1 MSRPTTGLDAVPQ
14 TFIAESRE
22 LLREMEG
29 ALLTLEQSPRDPEA
43 IHSLF
48 RAVHTLKG
56 SGGMFGL
63 DPIVAFTHV
72 LEGVLDE
79 LRRGALDVDDG
90 LVALLLTCSDH
101 VAAMVACLDGEDRAQ
116 RLEALDA
123 GSPELL
129 AQLAG
134 FSPGSA
140 AAAQDLVAAI
150 HEGADDGARWHISVR
165 FAADVLRHG
174 MDPLSFLRY
183 LRTLGELV
191 GVAAPADR
199 MPAAAGMDPQSC
211 YLGLE
216 IELQTAAG
224 RRALEEAFEY
234 VREGSTLH
242 ILGPDPALAD
252 YAVLAALL
260 PEGEDRA
267 VECLAAC
274 GAAGAAQLRA
284 VLRSDAA
291 HPAPAPTAAG
301 ELGVSSQRP
310 EAAAPRPGRAGGG
323 RAADRHFV
331 RIDAVKLDELID
343 LVGELL
349 ISSAGVSLGARR
361 AGEGDLRESAAQ
373 LARLV
378 EEVRDR
384 SLALRMVPIGETFS
398 RFHRVVHDLGRT
410 LGKDVELAIGGAD
423 AELDKSMV
431 EKLGD
436 PLLHL
441 MRNAL
446 DHGIEPAPR
455 RVAAGKPARGRIR
468 LDAWHE
474 SGHIVIEVADDGAG
488 LDTRKIL
495 ARAQDA
501 GLVEAGQVLSER
513 QIHQLVMEPGFST
526 ADEVT
531 AVSGRGVGM
540 DVVKRNIEALRG
552 TVSIDSIPGAGTRV
566 ALRLPLTLAI
576 IEGFLVGVGRNAYV
590 IPLEMVVECL
600 ELPAAERQAV
610 CARGYLNLRG
620 EVLPLLRL
628 REVFGIGGQTG
639 RRENIVV
646 VQHGQRRAGFVVDAL
661 LGESQTVIK
670 PLGKLFERLAG
681 ISGST
686 ILGSGEVALILDIQA
701 LVEQAIGADAARAGA
716 RPPRIEDRQNP

>member
-1 MSRPTTGLDAVPQ
+1 MSTHAGGLDRVPH
-14 TFIAESRE
+14 TFVAESRE

-56 SGGMFGL
+56 SAGMFGL
-63 DPIVAFTHV
+63 DPMVAFAHV
-72 LEGVLDE
+72 LEGVLVE
-79 LRRGALDVDDG
+79 VRRGALEVDDA
-90 LVALLLTCSDH
+90 LVELLLTCSDH
-101 VAAMVACLDGEDRAQ
+101 VAAMVACLDGDDYVQ
-116 RLEALDA
+116 RLETLDA
-123 GSPELL
+123 RSPELL

-134 FSPGSA
+134 FSPRSA

-150 HEGADDGARWHISVR
+150 GDDAQAARWHISVR
-165 FAADVLRHG
+165 FAPDVLRHG

-183 LRTLGELV
+183 LRTLGELI
-191 GVAAPADR
+191 GVAVVPDAI
-199 MPAAAGMDPQSC
+199 PAAAAMDPQAC

-242 ILGPDPALAD
+242 ILGPDPSLDEYAALAR
-252 YAVLAALL
+252 LQ

-267 VECLAAC
+267 LESLAAC
-274 GAAGAAQLRA
+274 GAASTAQLRA
-284 VLRSDAA
+284 ALRRGAA
-291 HPAPAPTAAG
+291 HPAPATTAAG
-301 ELGVSSQRP
+301 ELDMASQP
-310 EAAAPRPGRAGGG
+310 SGSAAPRPGRSAAR

-331 RIDAVKLDELID
+331 RVDAGKLDELID

-361 AGEGDLRESAAQ
+361 SGEADLREAAAQ

-423 AELDKSMV
+423 TELDKSMV

-441 MRNAL
+441 VRNAL
-446 DHGIEPAPR
+446 DHGIEPAAR
-455 RVAAGKPARGRIR
+455 RIATGKPARGRIR

-488 LDTRKIL
+488 LDTGKIL

-501 GLVEAGQVLSER
+501 GLVEVGQVLSER
-513 QIHQLVMEPGFST
+513 QIQQLVMEPGFST

-531 AVSGRGVGM
+531 PVSGRGVGM

-576 IEGFLVGVGRNAYV
+576 IEGFLVGVGRSAYV

-600 ELPAAERQAV
+600 ELAAAEREAT

-628 REVFGIGGQTG
+628 RDVFGIGGHTG

-701 LVEQAIGADAARAGA
+701 LVEQAIGAEAARTGV

>member
-1 MSRPTTGLDAVPQ
+1 MNRPNPGADAVPQ
-14 TFIAESRE
+14 TFLAESRE
-22 LLREMEG
+22 LLREMEA
-29 ALLTLEQSPRDPEA
+29 ALLALERSPGDAEA
-43 IHSLF
+43 IHALF

-63 DPIVAFTHV
+63 DPIVTFTHV
-72 LEGVLDE
+72 LEGVLVE
-79 LRRGALDVDDG
+79 VRRGELAIGDALVE
-90 LVALLLTCSDH
+90 LLLACSDH
-101 VAAMVACLDGEDRAQ
+101 VAAMVNCLDDEDRAE
-116 RLEALDA
+116 RLEAIAAD
-123 GSPELL
+123 SPGLL
-129 AQLAG
+129 ARLAG
-134 FSPGSA
+134 FSAAGGPAPGSPDA
-140 AAAQDLVAAI
+140 
-150 HEGADDGARWHISVR
+150 GAPGERARWHVSVR

-183 LRTLGELV
+183 LGTLGEV
-191 GVAAPADR
+191 AGVATLLDALPALADL
-199 MPAAAGMDPQSC
+199 DPQAC

-216 IELQTAAG
+216 IQLDTAAG

-242 ILGPDPALAD
+242 ILGPDPVLQD
-252 YAVLAALL
+252 YADLAGRL
-260 PEGEDRA
+260 PEGADRA
-267 VECLAAC
+267 LACLAAC
-274 GAAGAAQLRA
+274 GAASPAH
-284 VLRSDAA
+284 LRSALQQQSSA
-291 HPAPAPTAAG
+291 HPAPATRPAGGLAADAPKPRSG
-301 ELGVSSQRP
+301 ADRP
-310 EAAAPRPGRAGGG
+310 ERQAPQRSAGRQY
-323 RAADRHFV
+323 V
-331 RIDAVKLDELID
+331 RVDAVKLDELIE

-361 AGEGDLRESAAQ
+361 SGEADLREAAGQ
-373 LARLV
+373 LGRLV

-398 RFHRVVHDLGRT
+398 RFQRVVHDLGRS

-423 AELDKSMV
+423 TELDKSMV

-441 MRNAL
+441 VRNAL

-455 RVAAGKPARGRIR
+455 RLAAGKPARGRIR

-488 LDTRKIL
+488 LDTHKIL
-495 ARAQDA
+495 QRAREA
-501 GLVEAGQVLSER
+501 GLVDAAQALSER
-513 QIHQLVMEPGFST
+513 EIQQLVMEPGFST

-531 AVSGRGVGM
+531 SVSGRGVGM

-552 TVSIDSIPGAGTRV
+552 TVAIDSIPGAGTRV

-576 IEGFLVGVGRNAYV
+576 IEGFLVGVGRGAYV
-590 IPLEMVVECL
+590 IPLEMVLECL
-600 ELPAAERQAV
+600 ELPAAERQEV

-628 REVFGIGGQTG
+628 RDVFGAGGPPG

-646 VQHGQRRAGFVVDAL
+646 VQHGQRRAGLMVDAL

-701 LVEQAIGADAARAGA
+701 LVEQAIGAEAACTGSRAV
-716 RPPRIEDRQNP
+716 RIEDRQIP

>member
-1 MSRPTTGLDAVPQ
+1 MSRPNAAPDEVPQ

-22 LLREMEG
+22 LLREMEA
-29 ALLTLEQSPRDPEA
+29 ALLTLEQSPRDAEA
-43 IHSLF
+43 IHALF

-72 LEGVLDE
+72 LEGVLVE
-79 LRRGALDVDDG
+79 VRRGALEIDDD

-101 VAAMVACLDGEDRAQ
+101 VAAMVGCLDSDDRVQ

-129 AQLAG
+129 AQLAC
-134 FSPGSA
+134 FSPASA
-140 AAAQDLVAAI
+140 AAPQGLVA
-150 HEGADDGARWHISVR
+150 GAPGAPADAARWHISVR
-165 FAADVLRHG
+165 FAPDVLRHG

-183 LRTLGELV
+183 LRTLGEVV
-191 GVAAPADR
+191 GVATLLDA
-199 MPAAAGMDPQSC
+199 MPAAADMDPQSC
-211 YLGLE
+211 YVGLE
-216 IELQTAAG
+216 IELHTTVG
-224 RRALEEAFEY
+224 RRELEEAFEY
-234 VREGSTLH
+234 VRAGSTLH
-242 ILGPDPALAD
+242 ILGPDPALDA
-252 YAVLAALL
+252 YAALAAVL

-267 VECLAAC
+267 VACLAAG
-274 GAAGAAQLRA
+274 GAASAADLRQA
-284 VLRSDAA
+284 LRRDAA
-291 HPAPAPTAAG
+291 PLAPAPAG
-301 ELGVSSQRP
+301 EL
-310 EAAAPRPGRAGGG
+310 AAVAQGRGAPPPRPGRPATG
-323 RAADRHFV
+323 RAAEKHFV
-331 RIDAVKLDELID
+331 RVDAFKLDELID
-343 LVGELL
+343 LVGELM

-361 AGEGDLRESAAQ
+361 SGEADLREAAAQ
-373 LARLV
+373 LGRLV

-441 MRNAL
+441 VRNAL
-446 DHGIEPAPR
+446 DHGIEPAAR
-455 RVAAGKPARGRIR
+455 RVAAGKPARGRIL

-495 ARAQDA
+495 ERARDV
-501 GLVEAGQVLSER
+501 GLVEAGQALSER
-513 QIHQLVMEPGFST
+513 QIQQLVMEPGFST

-531 AVSGRGVGM
+531 SVSGRGVGM

-576 IEGFLVGVGRNAYV
+576 IEGFQVEVGRSAYV

-628 REVFGIGGQTG
+628 RDVFGVGGQTG

-701 LVEQAIGADAARAGA
+701 LVEQAIGAEAARTGA
-716 RPPRIEDRQNP
+716 RAPRVEDRQNQ